1 MSNKFTLASVVIAHL
16 LAAVGLVAMG
26 GCKSTAFVSDSGRS
40 SGSFS
45 GFAGPGET
53 GASGVIAAPA
63 SPKAGVAMPAPAAPS
78 PVSEEPTSP
87 ASPVSAPAPAPAV
100 AEAPSSGAEP
110 APAAPEAT
118 SSEAKPA
125 PAPSSEIKPV
135 GTGRTHIVKSG
146 ESIWVIA
153 RREGVSEADLLAA
166 NNLKRNTTL
175 RAGQKLTIP
184 ASSGKPAAAPKAHA
198 APSSAGASGDV
209 YVVKKGDVLSIIAR
223 KLGTST
229 AALREANGIKGDAI
243 REGQKLI
250 VPSGAKPKAG
260 VTAAPAAAHAHAAKS
275 AAAAEKPSASA
286 PAPAPSAA
294 SGLIDLTPMGSPSAP
309 APAPAPAA
317 APAAAPAPVPES
329 VEAIPAR

>member
-63 SPKAGVAMPAPAAPS
+63 SPKAGAAMPAPAAPS

-118 SSEAKPA
+118 SAEAKPA

-198 APSSAGASGDV
+198 ATSSAGASGDV
-209 YVVKKGDVLSIIAR
+209 YVVKKGDVLSLIAR
-223 KLGTST
+223 KLGTTS

-260 VTAAPAAAHAHAAKS
+260 VTAAAPAAAHAHAAKP

-286 PAPAPSAA
+286 PAPAPAAA
-294 SGLIDLTPMGSPSAP
+294 SGLIDLTPMGGSPS